1 MADREPARTKLKSW
15 LPGRKGQGGEGL
27 SHGLG
32 GSAGSGT
39 GPSGPQDETSDMK
52 TREDLGPTGPA
63 KLPGGPK
70 DSYEKK
76 HPNPGNIQSGQHI
89 GPHPTDDPRGKSK
102 DLKDVIDKKRAGTPA
117 D

>member
-1 MADREPARTKLKSW
+1 MANREPARTKLKSW

-39 GPSGPQDETSDMK
+39 GPSGPQDDTAD
-52 TREDLGPTGPA
+52 TRICDDVGPTGPA

-76 HPNPGNIQSGQHI
+76 HPNPGNIQSRQHI
-89 GPHPTDDPRGKSK
+89 GPHPTDPRGKSK
-102 DLKDVIDKKRAGTPA
+102 DLKDVIDKKRVGTPP

>member
-1 MADREPARTKLKSW
+1 MADRKPADTKLKSR

-39 GPSGPQDETSDMK
+39 GPSGPQDETSD
-52 TREDLGPTGPA
+52 TRVRDDLGPTGPA
-63 KLPGGPK
+63 KLPRGPQE
-70 DSYEKK
+70 SYEKK
-76 HPNPGNIQSGQHI
+76 HPNPGNIQNGQHI
-89 GPHPTDDPRGKSK
+89 GPHPTHDPRGKSK
-102 DLKDVIDKKRAGTPA
+102 DLKDVIDKKRAETPA